1 MISRNML
8 INFRAFDRAADAF
21 NQVATQAPQALVDV
35 VTATTDPTA
44 CGATRGLGNV
54 DAAVGIMLQ
63 VFGELM
69 TSTIVPGLDNGL
81 AGEAALLAD
90 SETLLRETEDNN
102 TDLAASIGDVL

>member
-1 MISRNML
+1 M
-8 INFRAFDRAADAF
+8 
-21 NQVATQAPQALVDV
+21 
-35 VTATTDPTA
+35 
-44 CGATRGLGNV
+44 

-69 TSTIVPGLDNGL
+69 TSTIVPSLDNGL